1 MSPSGTQTSGHLP
14 MRTMTGAFFSPN
26 FCRGLRVWTNTRR
39 GRTSASESKGALLL
53 NLLVCYLTDEARRK
67 KRQQVKEELCSLQD
81 QLVEAQQRI
90 QDLEEQLR
98 SAQLNQPPSPS
109 LEQEQHGR
117 STGHDCG
124 VSPPSL
130 GPVPEAPEQAPWAES
145 SNTALDHPLAQEP
158 RAGPL
163 LDLTACA
170 FAFPAAES
178 LDWPHSNVRALL
190 PYLPGA
196 LTSKGTGGGNVLE
209 EFSDSRD
216 AHDLV
221 VHLAGGGN
229 EVDKLA
235 DLAIGHM
242 GVGKVVVIDGCPPS
256 VPYEAGNPTG
266 DIGFWEK
273 TMRCNKKKLY
283 ESMSLD
289 EFCSSIDDL
298 GRIRCALDLKPGIR
312 LFDPLVEKL
321 AEGHQEIRSPS
332 HSQKVRDYDWIPLAA
347 LQAED
352 WCLAHQNGF
361 LTSSHAD
368 AFGLCTSIEVV
379 GEGAKLWF
387 VLAFE
392 DPADEGITREELLR
406 RGSLVVAHGEKDDG
420 ASNVLL
426 IVKDGSFRI
435 VGSCI
440 VLRAGQKILQ
450 PPGQAHLV
458 YTPIHCTTLG
468 KQFLCYATLHLT
480 EYARAVE
487 FKTRG
492 RGTNQDLHVLQ
503 YMLLQ
508 MAAALPARVAAGQ

>member
-1 MSPSGTQTSGHLP
+1 TIAVLKTTTQ
-14 MRTMTGAFFSPN
+14 
-26 FCRGLRVWTNTRR
+26 
-39 GRTSASESKGALLL
+39 
-53 NLLVCYLTDEARRK
+53 
-67 KRQQVKEELCSLQD
+67 
-81 QLVEAQQRI
+81 
-90 QDLEEQLR
+90 
-98 SAQLNQPPSPS
+98 
-109 LEQEQHGR
+109 
-117 STGHDCG
+117 
-124 VSPPSL
+124 
-130 GPVPEAPEQAPWAES
+130 
-145 SNTALDHPLAQEP
+145 
-158 RAGPL
+158 
-163 LDLTACA
+163 
-170 FAFPAAES
+170 FP
-178 LDWPHSNVRALL
+178 
-190 PYLPGA
+190 
-196 LTSKGTGGGNVLE
+196 
-209 EFSDSRD
+209 DSRD

-221 VHLAGGGN
+221 IHLAGGGN

-242 GVGKVVVIDGCPPS
+242 RVGKVVVIDGCPPS
-256 VPYEAGNPTG
+256 VPHEAGNPTG

-273 TMRCNKKKLY
+273 TMRCNKVCRRDFQGKLIICMRAIGTDFLVDMRLLATGEKKLY

-289 EFCSSIDDL
+289 DFCSSIDDL

-426 IVKDGSFRI
+426 MVKDGSFRI

-508 MAAALPARVAAGQ
+508 MAAALPARVAAGQEFRRKPLIALCLMVLEPRNYIPSTAPNNVSTEAATFLRRMLKPKRLDWVRGAVDMLAAEALTRVLLVLTKNTDNVSANYLTQSLPWRDPGPVVDNSLLRGLLDDLINPDATELQSMFDMRRTQVGTVPQGSKRKRI